1 MFSFGFQPNS
11 SNPALHKV
19 NKELKREAIDMYSS
33 DKFKIFSCDGGGFRG
48 YLTSLIL
55 ERIEKKLNNE
65 IAAVQTKNNASNQK
79 LGDYF
84 EMYAG
89 TSTGALIACGL
100 AFGLSAQ
107 EIKNIYDKH
116 GEKIFPNLN
125 IWKELQYRAAQFLS
139 AFTIQRLTGMT
150 SEHRFWSS
158 KPLFDGT
165 ELQKAIEN
173 VFGQDTRLGDF
184 AHNKR
189 IIITAYD
196 VWNSLPVIFDNQ
208 NEEHQSLKIV
218 DILLASAAYPGGF
231 PAHSI
236 SDPSFIKHQAK
247 LGSSKPNYDG
257 FPLVDGGLVANN
269 PALLALAEYC
279 KYKKNNP
286 QIPDAVILATFGT
299 GKLAL
304 RFNLNQTK
312 TMGLLDWT
320 FPFGNPLLEVIF
332 GGYSRLTDNIA
343 SSLLLDYINKDGID
357 NYFRFQPYIQTV
369 ENQSS
374 TVSSNLYPI
383 TLPDSVFITPQEQKQ
398 FESATFQHSSKNVL
412 AKIADKYLTEKPED
426 SNPPL
431 NQEMQVSQRIDKL
444 VRSLL

>member
-1 MFSFGFQPNS
+1 MYC
-11 SNPALHKV
+11 SNKY
-19 NKELKREAIDMYSS
+19 R
-33 DKFKIFSCDGGGFRG
+33 IFSCDGGGFRG

-55 ERIEKKLNNE
+55 ESIEKKINNK
-65 IAAVQTKNNASNQK
+65 IAVLQMKNNASGQK

-100 AFGLSAQ
+100 AKGLSAK
-107 EIKNIYDKH
+107 EIKNIYCKD

-125 IWKELQYRAAQFLS
+125 IWKEVRYRAAQFLS
-139 AFTIQRLTGMT
+139 AFTIQSLTGMT
-150 SEHRFWSS
+150 SKHHFWLS

-165 ELQKAIEN
+165 ELQKAIED
-173 VFGQDTRLGDF
+173 VFGQDTHFGDL
-184 AHNKR
+184 AQNKR
-189 IIITAYD
+189 IIITSYD

-236 SDPSFIKHQAK
+236 SNPSFIKHQTK
-247 LGSSKPNYDG
+247 LGSSKSNDDG

-304 RFNLNQTK
+304 RFNLKQTK

-320 FPFGNPLLEVIF
+320 FPFGNPLSEVIF

-343 SSLLLDYINKDGID
+343 SSLLKDYINKDGVD
-357 NYFRFQPYIQTV
+357 NYFRFQPYIETI

-374 TVSSNLYPI
+374 TVSPN
-383 TLPDSVFITPQEQKQ
+383 PDSVFITPQERKQ

-412 AKIADKYLTEKPED
+412 EKIADKYLTEKLEN
-426 SNPPL
+426 SNTSN
-431 NQEMQVSQRIDKL
+431 NQQIQVTQRIEKL
-444 VRSLL
+444 VINLL